1 MPPPYV
7 LNLSCKRKI
16 ATCHLYKGCWCR
28 VGRELKNYQY
38 VYDINDLGE
47 DVEFCR
53 DCCPEY
59 RESIE
64 AIDEG
69 SSSTKGRT
77 SEEVEEEIIAKVIAK
92 PKAKVKSM
100 SEAKTRGKERAAD
113 D

>member
-16 ATCHLYKGCWCR
+16 ATCHLYKGCWRR

-38 VYDINDLGE
+38 VYDIQDLGE

-64 AIDEG
+64 ASDEG
-69 SSSTKGRT
+69 SSPTEGRT
-77 SEEVEEEIIAKVIAK
+77 CEEAEEEIIAKA
-92 PKAKVKSM
+92 KAKLKVKAKSV
-100 SEAKTRGKERAAD
+100 SEAKTRGKKRAAD